1 MNQTAHELDL
11 LATGFP
17 SIDYIFR
24 VRKLP
29 RVGETA
35 TITTLGE
42 GVHVGGCGINV
53 AVGLA
58 RLGIRAGVACVVG
71 DGADAHR
78 LLGHLERE
86 KVDTRGVTVV
96 PGAPTSRSYL
106 FADDQAT
113 MTFFLPGAAAALP
126 GEPDL
131 SGLPPCAWGLVT
143 VGEPRYNRAFIR
155 TLRARGVPVAVQL
168 RIDEEAY
175 GPFLAEAVK
184 SASLLFMNE
193 YEACFLVKR
202 LGLAR
207 IEELLSEVTRAVV
220 VTRGAQ
226 GAAAYTHEGHVEV
239 AAVQPACVVDTTGAG
254 DAFTAGFLAG
264 IRWGLATEDALR
276 LAATMASFVVE
287 RVGAQEG
294 LPDRQRLA
302 ERLAAV
308 GEVDL
313 ARRLLTLP

>member
-1 MNQTAHELDL
+1 MNQAVHELDV

-29 RVGETA
+29 RAGETA
-35 TITTLGE
+35 TITALGD

-53 AVGLA
+53 AVGLS

-71 DGADAHR
+71 DDAGGHTLMR
-78 LLGHLERE
+78 HLERE
-86 KVDTRGVTVV
+86 GVDARGVTVV

-106 FADDQAT
+106 FADDGAT
-113 MTFFLPGAAAALP
+113 MNFFLPGAAATLP

-155 TLRARGVPVAVQL
+155 ALRARGVPVAVQL

-175 GPFLAEAVK
+175 GPLLTEAVAN
-184 SASLLFMNE
+184 ASLLFMNE
-193 YEACFLVKR
+193 YEARFLVER

-207 IEELLSEVTRAVV
+207 IDELLGEVTRAVV
-220 VTRGAQ
+220 VTRGAR
-226 GAAAYTHEGHVEV
+226 GAEAYTHEGHARV
-239 AAVQPACVVDTTGAG
+239 AAVPATAVVDTTGAG

-264 IRWGLATEDALR
+264 VRWGLATEAALR
-276 LAATMASFVVE
+276 LGATMASFVVE
-287 RVGAQEG
+287 RAGAQEG
-294 LPDRQRLA
+294 LPGRRRLA
-302 ERLAAV
+302 ERLAERGDAA
-308 GEVDL
+308 L
-313 ARRLLTLP
+313 ARQLLALP